1 MYLSTKYIFQQHMS
15 GIYLHI
21 PFCKKRCNYCDF
33 YSTTQLKLK
42 EPLVKALAQELIFR
56 KDYLAGQKVETIY
69 FGGGTPSLLSAEE
82 FASLIQIIRDNYN
95 LEPQAEITI
104 EANPDD
110 LNLKYIES
118 LSKTPVNRISIGIQS
133 FNDDFLKTM
142 NRRHTAKQAIEAIEN
157 CRMVGFNN
165 LSADLI
171 YGLPGL
177 SNREWQQELDAI
189 SGLNIQHLSAYH
201 LTYEK
206 GTIYEVWLRNH
217 KIEEISE
224 EDSLDQFKLLISW
237 AKTNGFEHYEISN
250 FAKEGF
256 YSKHNTSYWNQK
268 PYLGVGPAAHSYN
281 LETRSWNVSNLSSY
295 LEGIENN
302 EPKTEIEIL
311 TETDKFNDYI
321 ITSLRTCWGI
331 DLNYLDKNFSPKMVQ
346 ALHKIVE
353 KQLNSNKLNMKEN
366 HLKLTETGIFIS
378 DQIISE
384 LMFIGDE

>member
-1 MYLSTKYIFQQHMS
+1 MS

-33 YSTTQLKLK
+33 YSTTQLKMK
-42 EPLVKALAQELIFR
+42 VPLVNALTKELMMR
-56 KDYLAGQKVETIY
+56 KNYLNGQAIETIY

-82 FASLIQIIRDNYN
+82 FAGLIQIIRDNYN

-110 LNLKYIES
+110 LNLEYIEA

-133 FNDDFLKTM
+133 FNNDFLKTM
-142 NRRHTAKQAIEAIEN
+142 NRRHTAEQAIEAIEN
-157 CRMVGFNN
+157 CHRMGFNN
-165 LSADLI
+165 LSTDLI

-177 SNREWQQELDAI
+177 SNREWQQELDTIA
-189 SGLNIQHLSAYH
+189 GLNIQHLSAYH

-206 GTIYEVWLRNH
+206 GTVYEVWLRNH

-224 EDSLDQFKLLISW
+224 EDSLEQFKQLISW

-250 FAKEGF
+250 FAKVGY
-256 YSKHNTSYWNQK
+256 YSKHNTSYWKQK
-268 PYLGVGPAAHSYN
+268 PYLGVGPASHSYN
-281 LETRSWNVSNLSSY
+281 LDTRSWNVSNLSKY

-302 EPKTEIEIL
+302 DPKTEMEIL

-331 DLNYLDKNFSPKMVQ
+331 DLNYLKNNFKSKMI
-346 ALHKIVE
+346 APFE
-353 KQLNSNKLNMKEN
+353 KTANDFIKQEKLIEIIGF
-366 HLKLTETGIFIS
+366 LKLTETGIFIS
-378 DQIISE
+378 DRIISE
-384 LMFIGDE
+384 LMYFQG